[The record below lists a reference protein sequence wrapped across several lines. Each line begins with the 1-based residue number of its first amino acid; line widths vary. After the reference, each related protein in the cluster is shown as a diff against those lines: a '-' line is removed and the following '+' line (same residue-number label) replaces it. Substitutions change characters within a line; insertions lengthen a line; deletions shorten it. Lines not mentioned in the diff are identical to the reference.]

1 MLQLIVGIAI
11 GYFFKPQIDSVIGKI
26 KNRKKEESDWEDQ
39 EEVMWFLTL
48 LGGVALGYIFHNQIR
63 KGVKKTGELI
73 ASRRNKKND
82 YFDD

>member
-1 MLQLIVGIAI
+1 
-11 GYFFKPQIDSVIGKI
+11 
-26 KNRKKEESDWEDQ
+26 
-39 EEVMWFLTL
+39 MWFLTL

-73 ASRRNKKND
+73 ASRRRNKNND